1 VIVQRINL
9 GLFAMFGDMR
19 ATADWR
25 GISEEIWPFTQAPPS
40 TPLGEAEQPW
50 LESRRQPE
58 AGLCYRRVR
67 RICYMHIFWENV
79 RINSGPDNA
88 S

>member
-9 GLFAMFGDMR
+9 GLFSVLGAMH

-25 GISEEIWPFTQAPPS
+25 GISEEIWPFVQAPPS
-40 TPLGEAEQPW
+40 TPIGEAEQSW
-50 LESRRQPE
+50 RKKR
-58 AGLCYRRVR
+58 
-67 RICYMHIFWENV
+67 
-79 RINSGPDNA
+79 A